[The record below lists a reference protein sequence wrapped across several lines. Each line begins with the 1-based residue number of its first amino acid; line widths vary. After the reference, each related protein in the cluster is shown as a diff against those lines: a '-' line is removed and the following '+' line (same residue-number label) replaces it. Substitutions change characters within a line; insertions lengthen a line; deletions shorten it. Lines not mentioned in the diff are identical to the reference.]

1 MKIKILI
8 VEDDTDLGNLLKLY
22 LEFNGFEVHRVNNG
36 REARKALKVDVY
48 NIVVLD
54 VTMPVENGFS
64 VAEHIAKAHP
74 SLPFIFVTARKMK
87 EDVLKG
93 LKLGADDYIVKPF
106 DADELILRIQNIL
119 KRTEKERVNQH
130 QPISIGSYEFNPA
143 ELTLILASEE
153 QLLTEKEAQLLLYLW
168 ERKGQLIKR
177 EAILDELWREVDYFN
192 GRSMDVFISKIRKY
206 LSGDPNIHIKSI
218 RGIGYRFK
226 IDE

>member
-36 REARKALKVDVY
+36 REARKALKADVY

-64 VAEHIAKAHP
+64 LAEHIAKAHP

-106 DADELILRIQNIL
+106 DADVLILRIQNIL
-119 KRTEKERVNQH
+119 KRTEKEPVNKNQ
-130 QPISIGSYEFNPA
+130 QISIGNYEFNPA
-143 ELTLILASEE
+143 ELTLISTSGE

-177 EAILDELWREVDYFN
+177 DAILDELWQEVDYFN
-192 GRSMDVFISKIRKY
+192 GRSMDVFISKLRKY

-226 IDE
+226 VDN